1 MLAIR
6 CFDRFT
12 SPGNTPDDPEAKIE
26 LYDKGKGEKALPRIK
41 LRTKYFSLDPPST
54 GKPVV
59 QLSSDT
65 YGTTIFHTKR
75 EEDRAK
81 LADMITRFIA
91 GKHRPQPA
99 GARPRPSRSG
109 GPRPTVRSQRPQ
121 GPARQHGAAGGTPV
135 GQSASGSAAVHP
147 VHPGEQP
154 GRQTL
159 SPAPPQ
165 SAGSSSGSGSTTPVR
180 RPTSPALSVSP
191 TATRGAV
198 SSTGSAAAASRT
210 QRSPNKPPAA
220 TGRTATQRSSAPRTQ
235 TATANVV
242 PAPRRQQ
249 QQQSSQAGPAMQGT
263 QRQTALP
270 TGPSMSPPLV
280 ASRGVVRQTTLRT
293 PSGPADDSMGIKWAP
308 AKDIANANANANATP
323 FGDDFDGFDD
333 DDDDDD
339 FDDISD
345 DDITTPDEEGA
356 SAMSPRGEARRVTL
370 RKRASGADL
379 ATTEKLR
386 GGSGPGASGVVMLD
400 GMCANDGEEDMAL
413 NKTPDGYGVPT
424 NIEEDNRRDPRL
436 EHGRRPTLTK
446 AKPGDAPYSNE
457 KSATLQFYD
466 KNDPLG
472 LDDDGYGY
480 PEGWDEIKARA
491 KELGWDGE
499 DEDTV
504 ASSPAASSTAP
515 AAGGGPP
522 PLVDYQPWVSPAG
535 GQRASTLDGKS
546 DTLLMG
552 KSIAEK
558 IRQEGAA
565 MEAEAARLER
575 EIANEFPSLLRGTS
589 MDAAEKIRQEGV
601 AMDAEAARIEREIA
615 NEFPSLLRGTSMEAP
630 ARDTSMS
637 SNPFAPTLSQE
648 DVDEGDVAVEVVSP
662 ATRQEAELKL
672 KSAAVNGG
680 FIVRVSNAST
690 SGMTI
695 SVYGTLNQRPQIRHH
710 LIEVAKGGGVRMPE
724 SQRIHADWQA
734 LTAYYAKDHGTQGNY
749 FEVAL
754 KSLTLRTK
762 KPPPKPH
769 SYPELDPGDVA
780 NALANE
786 LAKAGPAYAPDRP
799 RPKPPSYPE
808 LDPDVVANELANELA
823 KAGPAYAPTNPNPS
837 LYCVTEPGA
846 EAASPPASAV
856 VYSAS
861 PQTFASTRTNTRH
874 AVIAEPLYADPGLD
888 DDSSGGDGG
897 GVEADSVPAP
907 ALPSRSSATA
917 PRPTSESTTRAEKL
931 AKHRTKQAAV
941 FSSFNSGP
949 GAISGDFADNLA
961 NPTQFSRG
969 SLSPDRGPPPLVE
982 ARIPLRAPRSS
993 SSPSVL
999 LTQDMYS
1006 TSTDESLPEELEAPS
1021 VGARPLRLTST
1032 PAAGQALTV
1041 KVGHSVTETVVNLP
1055 VTLTGHDQL
1064 PAVETHGID
1073 PAQVTT
1079 LITKMMFKKA
1089 KEKKVDLLISNGKFQ
1104 LRMSRSNPEVY
1115 QPVTNIVYSSQC
1127 AIDRL
1132 AVVFKIGK
1140 LYKCYAIK
1148 VTDLTHMTLILERIQ
1163 EGSQAATGLGVPKK
1177 GGGIGRNRPT
1187 SMMIA
1192 KKMATKRRSMKQK
1205 AERPEAKMFSFKRHS
1220 LTLADVENKQNLAD
1234 PIGLFR
1240 CGYVTGLPLSDF
1252 NNLNDHTE
1260 VITRKLEDCG
1270 SAKNC
1275 NPELVLCA
1283 LTVTPLGLKVI
1294 QMDTSE
1300 ELLDIYVNEI
1310 VHLNTITDKRSLRP
1324 MKKLKFKTW
1333 DQPLTVIVTSKRLGV
1348 GGQAQT
1354 GCEMLYVEE
1363 EASGSYGA
1371 ELMPLLQE
1379 ICTRAA
1385 HRHGRLRETFLGV
1398 PGEENDSTLTE
1409 AATGLKMVDRAR
1421 LDCINVLGRGQYG
1434 EVFLASDLRRR
1445 QQVAVK
1451 MTAGELSVE
1460 EASDFLGEAEIM
1472 GPLEHPCIIELI
1484 GVEVRCQ
1491 PWLIVLEFC
1500 KYGDLRA
1507 LLKHCGHPN
1516 SNKVAYMEQL
1526 YCCYQVASALGY
1538 VATKRLV
1545 HMDVATRNVL
1555 VCPKSRVK
1563 LADFGIAQKIPVGE
1577 PVWTMYDTMKLP
1589 ARWQAPE
1596 SWRYKTFGPKTD
1608 CWSYGMMCWEVA
1620 SHGQLPMQELKLQLI
1635 PAHVVAGGV
1644 PIRVAD
1650 TPDDFH
1656 DLMASCWRSDPDSRP
1671 SFEEICATL
1680 AKYGAALQANGYT
1693 LRDLGLLITS
1703 PEEAES
1709 TKVPWTLN

>member
-565 MEAEAARLER
+565 MEAEAAR
-575 EIANEFPSLLRGTS
+575 
-589 MDAAEKIRQEGV
+589 
-601 AMDAEAARIEREIA
+601 IEREIA
-615 NEFPSLLRGTSMEAP
+615 NEFPSLLRGTTMEAAEKIVAAVEP
-630 ARDTSMS
+630 ARRAPSTPTPPPSATVQQQSKGEMLAEAKAIIKATQAAKRDAHARQRQTATGESDYISPFPAAAANSGTGSQATPARQTDATEADYITAEAANPGNWGDGFTAAETSYDLPAADGSRMDES
-637 SNPFAPTLSQE
+637 GPTAA
-648 DVDEGDVAVEVVSP
+648 DAAASP
-662 ATRQEAELKL
+662 AQLKPAKARQTATTDAGYITVGESRSTIAAADLLPAKVSEPGPKMTPMSPRQQQYDVLDVTTGKWGKRDAPSGGQADDRLPKKLPAAPGGAPKGKRKSSRKMPTPPAGDRQMTRALQNHRRLQGGDGSPVGGTSPASSRRNYPATVPSTNLQGVTNGSSSDGPPLSPNTLVDMRLEALAAPSPRVL
-672 KSAAVNGG
+672 VLDRPDSATGFEDETSTDHEPTNYLDESNFLQSPAPGNPRRLSWVVDASTTGG
-680 FIVRVSNAST
+680 ISAST
-690 SGMTI
+690 S
-695 SVYGTLNQRPQIRHH
+695 
-710 LIEVAKGGGVRMPE
+710 PE
-724 SQRIHADWQA
+724 AM
-734 LTAYYAKDHGTQGNY
+734 
-749 FEVAL
+749 
-754 KSLTLRTK
+754 
-762 KPPPKPH
+762 PPPTF
-769 SYPELDPGDVA
+769 SAPE
-780 NALANE
+780 
-786 LAKAGPAYAPDRP
+786 
-799 RPKPPSYPE
+799 PPS
-808 LDPDVVANELANELA
+808 
-823 KAGPAYAPTNPNPS
+823 S
-837 LYCVTEPGA
+837 
-846 EAASPPASAV
+846 
-856 VYSAS
+856 
-861 PQTFASTRTNTRH
+861 
-874 AVIAEPLYADPGLD
+874 
-888 DDSSGGDGG
+888 DSSETDG
-897 GVEADSVPAP
+897 
-907 ALPSRSSATA
+907 
-917 PRPTSESTTRAEKL
+917 SE
-931 AKHRTKQAAV
+931 
-941 FSSFNSGP
+941 
-949 GAISGDFADNLA
+949 
-961 NPTQFSRG
+961 
-969 SLSPDRGPPPLVE
+969 
-982 ARIPLRAPRSS
+982 
-993 SSPSVL
+993 
-999 LTQDMYS
+999 
-1006 TSTDESLPEELEAPS
+1006 
-1021 VGARPLRLTST
+1021 
-1032 PAAGQALTV
+1032 
-1041 KVGHSVTETVVNLP
+1041 TE
-1055 VTLTGHDQL
+1055 
-1064 PAVETHGID
+1064 I
-1073 PAQVTT
+1073 
-1079 LITKMMFKKA
+1079 
-1089 KEKKVDLLISNGKFQ
+1089 
-1104 LRMSRSNPEVY
+1104 
-1115 QPVTNIVYSSQC
+1115 
-1127 AIDRL
+1127 
-1132 AVVFKIGK
+1132 
-1140 LYKCYAIK
+1140 
-1148 VTDLTHMTLILERIQ
+1148 
-1163 EGSQAATGLGVPKK
+1163 
-1177 GGGIGRNRPT
+1177 
-1187 SMMIA
+1187 
-1192 KKMATKRRSMKQK
+1192 
-1205 AERPEAKMFSFKRHS
+1205 
-1220 LTLADVENKQNLAD
+1220 
-1234 PIGLFR
+1234 
-1240 CGYVTGLPLSDF
+1240 
-1252 NNLNDHTE
+1252 
-1260 VITRKLEDCG
+1260 
-1270 SAKNC
+1270 
-1275 NPELVLCA
+1275 
-1283 LTVTPLGLKVI
+1283 
-1294 QMDTSE
+1294 
-1300 ELLDIYVNEI
+1300 
-1310 VHLNTITDKRSLRP
+1310 
-1324 MKKLKFKTW
+1324 
-1333 DQPLTVIVTSKRLGV
+1333 
-1348 GGQAQT
+1348 
-1354 GCEMLYVEE
+1354 
-1363 EASGSYGA
+1363 
-1371 ELMPLLQE
+1371 
-1379 ICTRAA
+1379 
-1385 HRHGRLRETFLGV
+1385 
-1398 PGEENDSTLTE
+1398 
-1409 AATGLKMVDRAR
+1409 
-1421 LDCINVLGRGQYG
+1421 
-1434 EVFLASDLRRR
+1434 
-1445 QQVAVK
+1445 
-1451 MTAGELSVE
+1451 
-1460 EASDFLGEAEIM
+1460 
-1472 GPLEHPCIIELI
+1472 
-1484 GVEVRCQ
+1484 
-1491 PWLIVLEFC
+1491 
-1500 KYGDLRA
+1500 
-1507 LLKHCGHPN
+1507 
-1516 SNKVAYMEQL
+1516 
-1526 YCCYQVASALGY
+1526 
-1538 VATKRLV
+1538 
-1545 HMDVATRNVL
+1545 
-1555 VCPKSRVK
+1555 
-1563 LADFGIAQKIPVGE
+1563 
-1577 PVWTMYDTMKLP
+1577 
-1589 ARWQAPE
+1589 
-1596 SWRYKTFGPKTD
+1596 
-1608 CWSYGMMCWEVA
+1608 
-1620 SHGQLPMQELKLQLI
+1620 
-1635 PAHVVAGGV
+1635 
-1644 PIRVAD
+1644 
-1650 TPDDFH
+1650 
-1656 DLMASCWRSDPDSRP
+1656 
-1671 SFEEICATL
+1671 
-1680 AKYGAALQANGYT
+1680 
-1693 LRDLGLLITS
+1693 
-1703 PEEAES
+1703 
-1709 TKVPWTLN
+1709 